1 MLHCV
6 VSACSFESYVTV
18 SAKFML
24 AMFEKIHASLSG
36 SSTMDT
42 GTVEK
47 LALALIRL
55 DFLALLP
62 LLEVQSTG
70 PRAVQA
76 VN

>member
-1 MLHCV
+1 M
-6 VSACSFESYVTV
+6 SACSVESYVTV

-24 AMFEKIHASLSG
+24 AMFETIHASWSG

-42 GTVEK
+42 GTVEH
-47 LALALIRL
+47 LTLALIHL
-55 DFLALLP
+55 DFLALLL